1 MASEEFEHGDFKI
14 TKDGQLGTLLELTGV
29 AERQEGSVLL
39 VKTAEGRPLHVAVR
53 GLPDATV
60 HEFVEMV
67 RTCKLAGST
76 PS

>member
-1 MASEEFEHGDFKI
+1 M
-14 TKDGQLGTLLELTGV
+14 
-29 AERQEGSVLL
+29 LL